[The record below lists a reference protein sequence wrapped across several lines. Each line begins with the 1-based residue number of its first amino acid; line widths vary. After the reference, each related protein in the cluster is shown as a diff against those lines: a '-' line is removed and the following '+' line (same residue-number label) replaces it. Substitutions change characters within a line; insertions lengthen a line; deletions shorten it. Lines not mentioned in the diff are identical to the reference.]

1 MIHRLFLQPHSFK
14 NTKELFL
21 LRLTKS
27 NLGDLLVQMGITLM
41 GMGFSTGL
49 AWLQLQGDLLLKC
62 NYLLLVLEKRIL
74 ENQEDR
80 KEPMICSR

>member
-1 MIHRLFLQPHSFK
+1 
-14 NTKELFL
+14 
-21 LRLTKS
+21 
-27 NLGDLLVQMGITLM
+27 MGITLM